1 MIKTSKKMQTIIP
14 LCLAIITC
22 ILLFSIPL
30 KLFIL
35 IFGGILVGILSIYN
49 INIGIA
55 ISIIGL
61 PFIPDELSLIFIIFL
76 VGVFLFNQLYRDDY
90 SIRGSFMGIPIIIFV
105 IAIII
110 STITSTNPT
119 GSFRDLAIHLSALG
133 FLFIIVNSVKNKNEL
148 NVLLTTFIFVATL
161 VALYGLYQYK
171 IGINIEA
178 KWVDKASNPDITT
191 RIFSVF
197 GNPNIFAEYL
207 IMSIP
212 ISISLFWTSKKIL
225 KKLIFLLISLI
236 LTIALI
242 LTFSRGGWV
251 GFVFGVFIFIL
262 LVEKRLLLSLI
273 PIGIISVFIIPNSVL
288 NRIMS
293 IVNLNDTSNS
303 YRIRLWKITLDV
315 IRDNW
320 LVGVGFGHLP
330 FKQTFETY
338 IRTMPTYHAHNT
350 FLEITAEM
358 GIIGLIILLTILF
371 VTYKY
376 SIKNLTKQQD
386 KYLKVITAGLL
397 AGLSSVLCHGLVEN
411 ILYMPKIIITF
422 WTVIAFIFVTIRLS
436 EKCDNV
442 KS

>member
-1 MIKTSKKMQTIIP
+1 MVKTSKKIQIIIP
-14 LCLAIITC
+14 LGLAII
-22 ILLFSIPL
+22 ISVLLFNIPL
-30 KLFIL
+30 KLFTL
-35 IFGGILVGILSIYN
+35 IFGGALVGILSIYN
-49 INIGIA
+49 ISIGIG
-55 ISIIGL
+55 ISIISL
-61 PFIPDELSLIFIIFL
+61 PFIPDELSLVFIIFL
-76 VGVFLFNQLYRDDY
+76 VGVFLFNQLYREDY
-90 SIRGSFMGIPIIIFV
+90 SIKGSFVDIPIIVFI
-105 IAIII
+105 IAIFI

-133 FLFIIVNSVKNKNEL
+133 FLFIIVNSVKDKNQL
-148 NVLLTTFIFVATL
+148 NVLLTMFTFVATI

-212 ISISLFWTSKKIL
+212 ISVSLFWTSKKIL
-225 KKLIFLLISLI
+225 KKMIFLLTSLI
-236 LTIALI
+236 LITALV
-242 LTFSRGGWV
+242 LTFSRGGWL
-251 GFVFGVFIFIL
+251 GFAFGIFIFIL

-273 PIGIISVFIIPNSVL
+273 PISIISIFVIPASIL
-288 NRIMS
+288 NRIIS
-293 IVNLNDTSNS
+293 IVNLSDTSNS

-320 LVGVGFGHLP
+320 LVGVGFGHIP

-358 GIIGLIILLTILF
+358 GIVGLIILLTILF
-371 VTYKY
+371 VIYKY
-376 SIKNLTKQQD
+376 SIRNLMKHQD

-422 WTVIAFIFVTIRLS
+422 WTVIAFIFVTLRLS
-436 EKCDNV
+436 ENRKV
-442 KS
+442 L